1 MAYIFGHEKL
11 RNDEIMRRVSAKNN
25 FTPLKPL
32 RSSNLN
38 LRKNNITYI
47 KNKKNTLSLSITN
60 RQRLYSESQS
70 KSPLSPQFLSHSGH
84 KSYKKAFSDEF
95 SKYHLLKATVPIF
108 ENPIKPLCQDK
119 EINKALPVINKAI
132 GLNNQKTKDIKNE
145 NTRKNS
151 QSLIAYVPTVA
162 YVNDKEDF
170 NENQE
175 FLVGNLVS
183 RPLKSFLQSNRVIS

>member
-32 RSSNLN
+32 RSSNFN
-38 LRKNNITYI
+38 LRQNSITYS
-47 KNKKNTLSLSITN
+47 KNKKNTLSLSIAN
-60 RQRLYSESQS
+60 RPRLHSDSQS
-70 KSPLSPQFLSHSGH
+70 TCPLSPQFHSHSDR
-84 KSYKKAFSDEF
+84 KSYKKAFSHEF
-95 SKYHLLKATVPIF
+95 SKYHLLKAIIPIF
-108 ENPIKPLCQDK
+108 ENPIKPTCQDK
-119 EINKALPVINKAI
+119 EPNKALPAINK
-132 GLNNQKTKDIKNE
+132 GVCLNNQKTKDVKIE

-170 NENQE
+170 NENRE
-175 FLVGNLVS
+175 FLVENLVL
-183 RPLKSFLQSNRVIS
+183 RPLKSFLQSSRRAS